1 MLGVL
6 GAIGYIVMN
15 PGHISNY
22 CSLIYI
28 SKLQGS
34 YIFPYNLSLSI
45 NCPLSIF
52 PRICLYNQNALN
64 LSTSFFQMLWF
75 HFT

>member
-6 GAIGYIVMN
+6 SAVGYIVMHL
-15 PGHISNY
+15 GLISNY
-22 CSLIYI
+22 CSMIHV

-34 YIFPYNLSLSI
+34 YIFKNLKTCHLVLTAH
-45 NCPLSIF
+45 CHFF

-64 LSTSFFQMLWF
+64 LSTSFFQML
-75 HFT
+75 